1 MEENFSLLYN
11 VKHTHTRTLVKTFY
25 SSSFARNALSL
36 HSLSVSLSVFSSAL
50 FQSECQRKTAG
61 NTQPNATNVRRTK
74 ERKNRRPF
82 VPSLF
87 RVSNPK
93 RAKKF
98 FNTKPLFCSCVVEI
112 MHSLKRERMQHL
124 NKAQS
129 AARENT
135 PHI

>member
-1 MEENFSLLYN
+1 MSTQNS
-11 VKHTHTRTLVKTFY
+11 R
-25 SSSFARNALSL
+25 
-36 HSLSVSLSVFSSAL
+36 
-50 FQSECQRKTAG
+50 G

-93 RAKKF
+93 RAKKI